1 MVDSRK
7 ILAKIFKS
15 ERRDVALVLSSGGAR
30 GIAHIGAIDSLVAH
44 GFNITSVAGTSFGS
58 IVAGMYAMGHLDDF
72 KEWMAGIDKKAIRR
86 YTDYSLSL
94 SYFVKGERIIDELK
108 KIAPDRNIED
118 LPIPFACVSTDW
130 KTGREIVF
138 DKGSIWQAIRASISV
153 PGMFAPV
160 ELDNHILIDGGI
172 TNPLPL
178 DRVARKGDDLLVG
191 VNVSGHDYG
200 SIWERRHAARLR
212 QIRNSKALQFLN
224 RLVPGVAGADMNF
237 FTLLDQT
244 FSISI
249 SQNARRAIL
258 LNPPDILVDIPM
270 RRFGGGDYDKYAQIH
285 AVGTQKTDKAIE
297 AFLKKP
303 LLQYDKPAW
312 LKKLTV

>member
-1 MVDSRK
+1 MVGSRK

-30 GIAHIGAIDSLVAH
+30 GIAHIGAIDSLMAH

-108 KIAPDRNIED
+108 KIAPDRDIED

-160 ELDNHILIDGGI
+160 ELNNHILIDGGI

-178 DRVARKGDDLLVG
+178 DRVVRKSDDLLVG

-285 AVGTQKTDKAIE
+285 AVGTHKTDKAIE

>member
-1 MVDSRK
+1 MMDSRK
-7 ILAKIFKS
+7 ILAKLFKS
-15 ERRDVALVLSSGGAR
+15 KRRNVALVLSSGGAR
-30 GIAHIGAIDSLVAH
+30 GLAHIGAIDSLMAH

-58 IVAGMYAMGHLDDF
+58 IVAGMYAMGCLDDF
-72 KEWMAGIDKKAIRR
+72 KEWLSGIDKKAIRR

-94 SYFVKGERIIDELK
+94 SYFVKGERIIEELE

-130 KTGREIVF
+130 KTGREVVF
-138 DKGSIWQAIRASISV
+138 RKGSIWQAIRASISV

-172 TNPLPL
+172 TNPMPL
-178 DRVARKGDDLLVG
+178 DRVARTCDDLLMG

-200 SIWERRHAARLR
+200 SIWERRQAARSR

-224 RLVPGVAGADMNF
+224 RLVPGVAGAEINF

-249 SQNARRAIL
+249 SQNARRSIL
-258 LNPPDILVDIPM
+258 LNRPDILVDIPM
-270 RRFGGGDYDKYAQIH
+270 RRFGGGDYDKYSQIH
-285 AVGTQKTDKAIE
+285 RVGVQKTDKALDG
-297 AFLKKP
+297 FLHSSPRTKH
-303 LLQYDKPAW
+303 
-312 LKKLTV
+312 

>member
-258 LNPPDILVDIPM
+258 LNHPDILVDIPM

-285 AVGTQKTDKAIE
+285 AVGSHKTDKAIE
-297 AFLKKP
+297 VFLKKSI
-303 LLQYDKPAW
+303 LQYDKPAW